1 VVERTKE
8 KEIVMSM
15 WIPVAVALA
24 GALIYG
30 FAGNSKAQELGRLA
44 FAVGLFW
51 TLALFAQGTVH
62 FLGR

>member
-1 VVERTKE
+1 
-8 KEIVMSM
+8 MSM